1 MDGYEDIGIAA
12 VGSFTDFIQAV
23 GLKQFRFYTCRVQI
37 TFDSFAD
44 SQRYITFAKACFF
57 IDSAR
62 VRIPARRMAWI
73 QKYFHFFSSPFV
85 WVADFTVPPM

>member
-23 GLKQFRFYTCRVQI
+23 GLKQFRFYTCRIQVAFGRF
-37 TFDSFAD
+37 TY
-44 SQRYITFAKACFF
+44 SQSYVAFTKTSCIVYGARIRF
-57 IDSAR
+57 SAR
-62 VRIPARRMAWI
+62 CMAWI
-73 QKYFHFFSSPFV
+73 QKYFHLFSSPFV